1 VNSQAVLR
9 RRSLI
14 ATAISGGAIWLGG
27 CVPLLE
33 ASRDQAALTSDSGG
47 LLAWCSR
54 SSFPQALGK
63 ACLEALPAIETSIAG
78 LTRLI
83 LDGMWATGGD
93 HWSTRAL
100 AQTVRERS
108 RTDFSE
114 GRIVNVDGWMLSL
127 TETRIYALGSL
138 LSQAHSTMA

>member
-1 VNSQAVLR
+1 VTSQAVLR

-14 ATAISGGAIWLGG
+14 AIALSAGATWLGG

-33 ASRDQAALTSDSGG
+33 ASCDQASLTCDSEG

-54 SSFPQALGK
+54 SRCPQPLGK

-83 LDGMWATGGD
+83 LDGMSATGGD
-93 HWSTRAL
+93 HWSTRVL
-100 AQTVRERS
+100 AQTIRERS
-108 RTDFSE
+108 RKDFSE

-127 TETRIYALGSL
+127 TETRSYALSAL
-138 LSQAHSTMA
+138 LSQPHSTAA

>member
-1 VNSQAVLR
+1 VNSQAVIR

-14 ATAISGGAIWLGG
+14 ATAISAGAIWLDGRM
-27 CVPLLE
+27 PLLE
-33 ASRDQAALTSDSGG
+33 ASRDQAALAYDSEGF
-47 LLAWCSR
+47 LAWCSR
-54 SSFPQALGK
+54 SNYPQTLGK

-83 LDGMWATGGD
+83 LDGMSATGGD

-100 AQTVRERS
+100 AQTIRERS
-108 RTDFSE
+108 RKDFGE

-127 TETRIYALGSL
+127 TETRVYALAAL
-138 LSQAHSTMA
+138 LSQPHSAMA

>member
-1 VNSQAVLR
+1 MNSQAVLR

-14 ATAISGGAIWLGG
+14 ATAISTGAIWLGG
-27 CVPLLE
+27 HVPLLE
-33 ASRDQAALTSDSGG
+33 ASRDQASLVGDSEG

-54 SSFPQALGK
+54 SNYPQTVRK
-63 ACLEALPAIETSIAG
+63 ACLEALPTIETSIAS

-83 LDGMWATGGD
+83 LDGVWATGGG

-100 AQTVRERS
+100 AQTIRERS
-108 RTDFSE
+108 RKDFSE

-127 TETRIYALGSL
+127 TETRIYALGAL
-138 LSQAHSTMA
+138 LSQPHSTMG

>member
-14 ATAISGGAIWLGG
+14 AAAISAGAIWLGG
-27 CVPLLE
+27 HAPLLE
-33 ASRDQAALTSDSGG
+33 ASRDQAALAYDSERF
-47 LLAWCSR
+47 LAWCSR
-54 SSFPQALGK
+54 SSYPQALGI
-63 ACLEALPAIETSIAG
+63 ACLEALPAIETSIAS

-100 AQTVRERS
+100 AQTIRERS
-108 RTDFSE
+108 RKDFGE

-127 TETRIYALGSL
+127 TETRIYALGAL
-138 LSQAHSTMA
+138 LSQPHSTMA

>member
-127 TETRIYALGSL
+127 TETRIYALGAL
-138 LSQAHSTMA
+138 LSQPHSTMA